1 MVLNKN
7 AILKYIEFLK
17 ETLNPNKVKETIR
30 SFNTLPEDK
39 IYISSELKDLSSEL
53 TELLKDELIPFKK
66 LIQVLGIEIELSIVK
81 SNRYY
86 SSVNWSSF
94 LNGDYILI
102 IEVPEGF
109 DMNYLISLI
118 IHEVRHMVD
127 FGDENQS
134 SNSFKMNIKLNKY
147 FQNINEFA
155 ELIYISLEHELVAR
169 SNQIYPYIKFKNLTK
184 EESFSILKKSFIWEA
199 LGKLK
204 KFKGED
210 FVKSHNENYLIDIT
224 NSFIKDILFDYDTA
238 IENKT
243 ELIKFYSLFEK
254 HFKEIHSKW
263 ISILKSEFEKIY
275 ERKIY
280 GVNLEDNYVLYMKG
294 FQKIYKGKIK

>member
-1 MVLNKN
+1 MDLNKN

-17 ETLNPNKVKETIR
+17 EALNPNKVKETIR

-39 IYISSELKDLSSEL
+39 IHISSELKDLSSEL
-53 TELLKDELIPFKK
+53 IELLKGELIPFKK

-127 FGDENQS
+127 FSDENQS

-184 EESFSILKKSFIWEA
+184 EESFSILKKSFIWES
-199 LGKLK
+199 LEKLK
-204 KFKGED
+204 TFKGDD
-210 FVKSHNENYLIDIT
+210 FVKNYNENYLIDIT
-224 NSFIKDILFDYDTA
+224 NSFIKDILFDYDTV

-243 ELIKFYSLFEK
+243 ELIKFYSLFEEY
-254 HFKEIHSKW
+254 FKEIHNKW

-294 FQKIYKGKIK
+294 FQKIYKDKIK